1 MSNKRFFY
9 ILSGCLALLILLI
22 GGAVYMGNSLIE
34 KQAKKLVELRAQS
47 LTIDAQQTS
56 LIQAKKD
63 IEQYTELNNIAKSIV
78 PQDKDQAKTIREIN
92 KIAEDSG
99 IELKAIA
106 FQTSTLGQI
115 QAAPKPVE
123 GETAPATPAA
133 PTITQVKPVQGISGV
148 YSLEITISPARPIS
162 YRSFLSFLERLEAN
176 RRTAHVEKIG
186 INPTP
191 DGRNLTFT
199 LTLNSYVK
207 S

>member
-9 ILSGCLALLILLI
+9 VLSGCLTLLVLLII
-22 GGAVYMGNSLIE
+22 GAVYMGNTLIE
-34 KQAKKLVELRAQS
+34 KQAKKLTELRAQS

-78 PQDKDQAKTIREIN
+78 PQDKDQAKTVREIN

-106 FQTSTLGQI
+106 FQTSNLGQV
-115 QAAPKPVE
+115 QATPKPVE
-123 GETAPATPAA
+123 GETPTAPKAPA
-133 PTITQVKPVQGISGV
+133 ISQVKPVQGISGV
-148 YSLEITISPARPIS
+148 YSLEITISPARPVT
-162 YRSFLSFLERLEAN
+162 YRNFLTFLERLEAN
-176 RRTAHVEKIG
+176 RRTAHVEKIA
-186 INPTP
+186 ISPTP